1 MVFCFA
7 LPAGMLLQSETKIE
21 PDLRLHH
28 LGKTWKRVSYHVT
41 VLYGISI
48 QASYEGGF
56 PTFQL
61 GEIFPEAFGER
72 EKVGLK
78 CILSGQG
85 EKFSHEDSRL
95 SNLLSM

>member
-1 MVFCFA
+1 
-7 LPAGMLLQSETKIE
+7 MLLQSETKIE

-28 LGKTWKRVSYHVT
+28 LGKTRKRVSYHVT

-48 QASYEGGF
+48 QASYERGF

-78 CILSGQG
+78 CILSGRG

>member
-28 LGKTWKRVSYHVT
+28 LGKTRKRVSYHVT

>member
-1 MVFCFA
+1 
-7 LPAGMLLQSETKIE
+7 MLLQSETKIE

-61 GEIFPEAFGER
+61 GEIFPGAFGER

>member
-1 MVFCFA
+1 
-7 LPAGMLLQSETKIE
+7 MLLQSETKIE

-28 LGKTWKRVSYHVT
+28 LGKTRKRVSYHVT

-61 GEIFPEAFGER
+61 GEIFPGAFGER

>member
-1 MVFCFA
+1 MAFRFA

>member
-1 MVFCFA
+1 
-7 LPAGMLLQSETKIE
+7 MLLQSETKIE

-28 LGKTWKRVSYHVT
+28 LGKTPKRVSYHVT

-48 QASYEGGF
+48 QASYERGL

-85 EKFSHEDSRL
+85 EKFSHEDSIL